1 MSLIYSRKFDGTP
14 LTLEEIEQRAPSV
27 FSTTYADHLSD
38 RYGQVT
44 TANAIDILRD
54 YGYHPV
60 QAMQKRARKNCTS
73 EHSHHLLAF
82 SNRHIDPEGQ
92 SEVLL
97 YNSHDGSSS
106 LKMMAGYFR
115 FVCSNGLIMGEGFNA
130 KMRHYK
136 STTSG
141 FEDML
146 KGVLESLPT
155 MLGRID
161 TMKHTLVDSQQIR
174 QFAHEALSTRW
185 KDKVTQYH
193 IDSRGT
199 YFDHHSSQDVTVPV
213 RYEDNKRDAWSVFNV
228 AQERIVRGGVRVFS
242 VTERSPYGSIRKA
255 RPIGS
260 VKENVRVNQELW
272 DAADSVLMAA

>member
-60 QAMQKRARKNCTS
+60 QAMQKRARKNNS
-73 EHSHHLLAF
+73 AEHSHHLLAF

-136 STTSG
+136 STTNG

-161 TMKHTLVDSQQIR
+161 TMKHTLVDYEQIR

-199 YFDHHSSQDVTVPV
+199 YFDHNSEHDVTVPV
-213 RYEDNKRDAWSVFNV
+213 RYEDNKQDAWSVFNV